1 MSILKPDRQ
10 VIIQKFYYPRKDG
23 DASKI
28 RGHIILNNSYLY
40 FSVFISEIIAFNF
53 KISTH
58 YIVIINN
65 IWGVKSVFEFFI
77 W

>member
-28 RGHIILNNSYLY
+28 RGHVILNNSYLH
-40 FSVFISEIIAFNF
+40 FFVFISEITAFNF
-53 KISTH
+53 KILTH

-65 IWGVKSVFEFFI
+65 I
-77 W
+77 